1 MRVIQEIL
9 ENSCLV
15 VSYFGCWRVIQEFL
29 EGSFG
34 KLFRELCKNLGEILW
49 ASYFESYSMVLGKF
63 FWKVILRVI
72 QEILENSC
80 LVVSYFGCWRVIQE
94 FLEGS
99 FGKLF
104 RELCK
109 NLGEI
114 LWASY
119 FESYSMVLGK
129 FFWKVILRVIQEF
142 LENSCLVANYFGCW
156 RVIQEFLESS
166 FGKLF

>member
-1 MRVIQEIL
+1 
-9 ENSCLV
+9 
-15 VSYFGCWRVIQEFL
+15 
-29 EGSFG
+29 
-34 KLFRELCKNLGEILW
+34 
-49 ASYFESYSMVLGKF
+49 MVLGKF

-142 LENSCLVANYFGCW
+142 LENSCLVASYFGCW